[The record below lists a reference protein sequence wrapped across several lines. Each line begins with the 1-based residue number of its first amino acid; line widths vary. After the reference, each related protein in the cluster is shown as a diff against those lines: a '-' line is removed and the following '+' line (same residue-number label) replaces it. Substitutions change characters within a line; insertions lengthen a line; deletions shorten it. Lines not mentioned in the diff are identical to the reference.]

1 MRELN
6 VEELSL
12 VAGAYSRGAIVYRVE
27 PAPIDSSG
35 GLNIADLYTRLAEIC
50 ARNGGVF
57 STNTSQGALSGGVF
71 GRVVGSTDVNGQ
83 HSNFTCTL
91 PHDVHSKK

>member
-6 VEELSL
+6 VVELSL

-50 ARNGGVF
+50 ARNGGYF
-57 STNTSQGALSGGVF
+57 QLILL
-71 GRVVGSTDVNGQ
+71 REHYPVVYSVE
-83 HSNFTCTL
+83 
-91 PHDVHSKK
+91 